1 MLLTKL
7 FLALLRP
14 GSMDLLGLKSL
25 FVTKKHFFTFP
36 VAATPRFTML

>member
-7 FLALLRP
+7 FSASLCP

-25 FVTKKHFFTFP
+25 FVTKHFFPFP